1 MIITGSIIT
10 AIVVLLVISLIL
22 FYNGMVRGRNMVEEA
37 WSGISVQLKRR
48 HDLVP
53 VLVNSVKGYMTH
65 EQETLTRIAELRAS
79 AVSASSS
86 GSVQAIAHAENQ
98 LMGALRSLF
107 AVSENY
113 PDLRANENFMQLQE
127 QLSLLEDEI
136 QLSRRYYN
144 GTARDQ
150 NNRVLQFPGNLVAR
164 SFGFAR
170 VEYFELADPV
180 SHVPRHPAS
189 SAVGW
194 PVLSVSRCLRG
205 GRSAPCRSVSGRAI
219 LLCLYPG
226 VVQRRADHPRTTER
240 FWSFRGA
247 SSEQLGGIGHGAGV
261 GQSRRQARYSQRVR
275 E

>member
-1 MIITGSIIT
+1 MITVII
-10 AIVVLLVISLIL
+10 IVGIALTIAISLIL
-22 FYNGMVRGRNMVEEA
+22 LYNGMVNGKNMVDEA

-150 NNRVLQFPGNLVAR
+150 NNRVLQCPGNLVAR

-170 VEYFELADPV
+170 VEYFELADP
-180 SHVPRHPAS
+180 AE
-189 SAVGW
+189 AE
-194 PVLSVSRCLRG
+194 
-205 GRSAPCRSVSGRAI
+205 APEVK
-219 LLCLYPG
+219 
-226 VVQRRADHPRTTER
+226 
-240 FWSFRGA
+240 F
-247 SSEQLGGIGHGAGV
+247 
-261 GQSRRQARYSQRVR
+261 
-275 E
+275 

>member
-127 QLSLLEDEI
+127 QLALLEDEI

-170 VEYFELADPV
+170 VEYFELADPAEAA
-180 SHVPRHPAS
+180 VPE
-189 SAVGW
+189 VK
-194 PVLSVSRCLRG
+194 
-205 GRSAPCRSVSGRAI
+205 
-219 LLCLYPG
+219 
-226 VVQRRADHPRTTER
+226 
-240 FWSFRGA
+240 F
-247 SSEQLGGIGHGAGV
+247 
-261 GQSRRQARYSQRVR
+261 
-275 E
+275 

>member
-22 FYNGMVRGRNMVEEA
+22 FYNSMVRGRNMVEEA

-170 VEYFELADPV
+170 VEYFELADPAEAA
-180 SHVPRHPAS
+180 VPE
-189 SAVGW
+189 VK
-194 PVLSVSRCLRG
+194 
-205 GRSAPCRSVSGRAI
+205 
-219 LLCLYPG
+219 
-226 VVQRRADHPRTTER
+226 
-240 FWSFRGA
+240 F
-247 SSEQLGGIGHGAGV
+247 
-261 GQSRRQARYSQRVR
+261 
-275 E
+275 

>member
-170 VEYFELADPV
+170 VEYFELADPKPCAASSCFFCCGLACTVRQPLPSGRKV
-180 SHVPRHPAS
+180 SPLPLRLRSCHPA
-189 SAVGW
+189 
-194 PVLSVSRCLRG
+194 LSLSRCRPAE
-205 GRSAPCRSVSGRAI
+205 S
-219 LLCLYPG
+219 
-226 VVQRRADHPRTTER
+226 
-240 FWSFRGA
+240 
-247 SSEQLGGIGHGAGV
+247 
-261 GQSRRQARYSQRVR
+261 
-275 E
+275 

>member
-113 PDLRANENFMQLQE
+113 PELRASENFMQLQE

-164 SFGFAR
+164 AFGFDKI
-170 VEYFELADPV
+170 EYFELADPAEAAMPEV
-180 SHVPRHPAS
+180 K
-189 SAVGW
+189 
-194 PVLSVSRCLRG
+194 
-205 GRSAPCRSVSGRAI
+205 
-219 LLCLYPG
+219 
-226 VVQRRADHPRTTER
+226 
-240 FWSFRGA
+240 F
-247 SSEQLGGIGHGAGV
+247 
-261 GQSRRQARYSQRVR
+261 
-275 E
+275 

>member
-113 PDLRANENFMQLQE
+113 PELRASENFMHLQE
-127 QLSLLEDEI
+127 QLALLEDEI

-150 NNRVLQFPGNLVAR
+150 NNRVLQFPGNLLAR
-164 SFGFAR
+164 AFGFGN
-170 VEYFELADPV
+170 VEYFELADPAEAA
-180 SHVPRHPAS
+180 VPE
-189 SAVGW
+189 VK
-194 PVLSVSRCLRG
+194 
-205 GRSAPCRSVSGRAI
+205 
-219 LLCLYPG
+219 
-226 VVQRRADHPRTTER
+226 
-240 FWSFRGA
+240 F
-247 SSEQLGGIGHGAGV
+247 
-261 GQSRRQARYSQRVR
+261 
-275 E
+275 

>member
-150 NNRVLQFPGNLVAR
+150 NNRVLQFPGNLVAHA
-164 SFGFAR
+164 FGFNKID
-170 VEYFELADPV
+170 YFELADPAEAA
-180 SHVPRHPAS
+180 VPE
-189 SAVGW
+189 VK
-194 PVLSVSRCLRG
+194 
-205 GRSAPCRSVSGRAI
+205 
-219 LLCLYPG
+219 
-226 VVQRRADHPRTTER
+226 
-240 FWSFRGA
+240 F
-247 SSEQLGGIGHGAGV
+247 
-261 GQSRRQARYSQRVR
+261 
-275 E
+275 

>member
-1 MIITGSIIT
+1 MITVII
-10 AIVVLLVISLIL
+10 IVGIALTIAISLIL
-22 FYNGMVRGRNMVEEA
+22 LYNGMVNGKNMVDEA

-65 EQETLTRIAELRAS
+65 EQDTLTRIAELRAS

-113 PDLRANENFMQLQE
+113 PDLRANENFMLLQE

-150 NNRVLQFPGNLVAR
+150 NNRVLQFPGNLVAHA
-164 SFGFAR
+164 FGFNKID
-170 VEYFELADPV
+170 YFELADPAEAA
-180 SHVPRHPAS
+180 VPE
-189 SAVGW
+189 VK
-194 PVLSVSRCLRG
+194 
-205 GRSAPCRSVSGRAI
+205 
-219 LLCLYPG
+219 
-226 VVQRRADHPRTTER
+226 
-240 FWSFRGA
+240 F
-247 SSEQLGGIGHGAGV
+247 
-261 GQSRRQARYSQRVR
+261 
-275 E
+275 

>member
-113 PDLRANENFMQLQE
+113 PDLRANENFMHH
-127 QLSLLEDEI
+127 
-136 QLSRRYYN
+136 RK
-144 GTARDQ
+144 
-150 NNRVLQFPGNLVAR
+150 AR
-164 SFGFAR
+164 S
-170 VEYFELADPV
+170 L
-180 SHVPRHPAS
+180 
-189 SAVGW
+189 
-194 PVLSVSRCLRG
+194 
-205 GRSAPCRSVSGRAI
+205 
-219 LLCLYPG
+219 
-226 VVQRRADHPRTTER
+226 
-240 FWSFRGA
+240 
-247 SSEQLGGIGHGAGV
+247 
-261 GQSRRQARYSQRVR
+261 
-275 E
+275 

>member
-10 AIVVLLVISLIL
+10 AIVVLLIISLIL

-150 NNRVLQFPGNLVAR
+150 NNRVLQFPGNLVAHA
-164 SFGFAR
+164 FGFNKID
-170 VEYFELADPV
+170 YFELADPAEAA
-180 SHVPRHPAS
+180 VPE
-189 SAVGW
+189 VK
-194 PVLSVSRCLRG
+194 
-205 GRSAPCRSVSGRAI
+205 
-219 LLCLYPG
+219 
-226 VVQRRADHPRTTER
+226 
-240 FWSFRGA
+240 F
-247 SSEQLGGIGHGAGV
+247 
-261 GQSRRQARYSQRVR
+261 
-275 E
+275 

>member
-10 AIVVLLVISLIL
+10 AIVLLVISLIL

-170 VEYFELADPV
+170 VEYFELADPAEAA
-180 SHVPRHPAS
+180 VPE
-189 SAVGW
+189 VK
-194 PVLSVSRCLRG
+194 
-205 GRSAPCRSVSGRAI
+205 
-219 LLCLYPG
+219 
-226 VVQRRADHPRTTER
+226 
-240 FWSFRGA
+240 F
-247 SSEQLGGIGHGAGV
+247 
-261 GQSRRQARYSQRVR
+261 
-275 E
+275 

>member
-22 FYNGMVRGRNMVEEA
+22 FYNGMVKGRNMVEEA

-65 EQETLTRIAELRAS
+65 EQETLTRIAEMRAN

-164 SFGFAR
+164 AFGFAR
-170 VEYFELADPV
+170 VDYCELADP
-180 SHVPRHPAS
+180 SEAE
-189 SAVGW
+189 
-194 PVLSVSRCLRG
+194 
-205 GRSAPCRSVSGRAI
+205 APEVK
-219 LLCLYPG
+219 
-226 VVQRRADHPRTTER
+226 
-240 FWSFRGA
+240 F
-247 SSEQLGGIGHGAGV
+247 
-261 GQSRRQARYSQRVR
+261 
-275 E
+275 